1 MGIPSEMH
9 CPGLSD
15 DVVDVWRR
23 TADLL
28 EKVRRKSSRL
38 WATGTDF
45 AGFVFC
51 VCVWIV
57 AGSGRPAGERFAAAH
72 AVLDRLLFGAERVRG
87 TQ

>member
-45 AGFVFC
+45 AGFVFFF
-51 VCVWIV
+51 VCVDCCRIW
-57 AGSGRPAGERFAAAH
+57 APGW
-72 AVLDRLLFGAERVRG
+72 
-87 TQ
+87 